1 MNTRR
6 ESDQPGT
13 GEQAT
18 SDDQREGE
26 RDALVWVAGRSLA
39 PVLQTNVSDPVWSRA
54 QARFL
59 EWAGR
64 DAAERAHGEQRRS
77 TGSVRERA
85 AAAPGGRTPPGG
97 RTNEVRTVRRVDH
110 GPTYVHPSVRG
121 PVSRI
126 LDSARRERA
135 APLVELGVA
144 AGAGRELW
152 DEPSDVWVALPPPPG
167 LPDRRYVALRVVG
180 DSMLPLLHSGDIV
193 LVDLDGEATPGGV
206 VVARHGERG
215 GGGYIVKR
223 VGGRT
228 ATTMELTSL
237 NPAYP
242 SAHVPLDPGYLL
254 GPVVLRWCEHS
265 SKRVGD
271 G

>member
-1 MNTRR
+1 MTTRR
-6 ESDQPGT
+6 EIDRVGA

-18 SDDQREGE
+18 GDDQREGE
-26 RDALVWVAGRSLA
+26 CDALVWVAGRSLA
-39 PVLQTNVSDPVWSRA
+39 LVRPMDAADPAWSKA
-54 QARFL
+54 HARFL
-59 EWAGR
+59 EWTGR
-64 DAAERAHGEQRRS
+64 DAAQRAGGDRPRFAE
-77 TGSVRERA
+77 SVRERA
-85 AAAPGGRTPPGG
+85 AAGSRSS
-97 RTNEVRTVRRVDH
+97 EVRTVRRVDH
-110 GPTYVHPSVRG
+110 GPTYVYPRVRG
-121 PVSRI
+121 PVSRV

-228 ATTMELTSL
+228 ETTLELTSL

-265 SKRVGD
+265 PKGISD

>member
-1 MNTRR
+1 MNTKR
-6 ESDQPGT
+6 ESDRPGAP
-13 GEQAT
+13 EQAT
-18 SDDQREGE
+18 SDDQQEWE
-26 RDALVWVAGRSLA
+26 CDALVWAAGRSLA
-39 PVLQTNVSDPVWSRA
+39 PVLPSDVADPVWSRA
-54 QARFL
+54 QACFL

-64 DAAERAHGEQRRS
+64 DAAQRADGDRQRRPA
-77 TGSVRERA
+77 GSVRERA
-85 AAAPGGRTPPGG
+85 VSRAVSRRG
-97 RTNEVRTVRRVDH
+97 EVRTVRRVDH
-110 GPTYVHPSVRG
+110 GPTFVEPPVRG
-121 PVSRI
+121 PVSRV
-126 LDSARRERA
+126 LDIARRQRA

-193 LVDLDGEATPGGV
+193 LVDLDGTPTPGGV

-215 GGGYIVKR
+215 GGGYVVKR
-223 VGGRT
+223 LGGRT
-228 ATTMELTSL
+228 ATTLELTSL

-242 SAHVPLDPGYLL
+242 SAHVPSDPGFLL
-254 GPVVLRWCEHS
+254 GPVVLRWCEHPAE
-265 SKRVGD
+265 RGGD